1 MYVSA
6 PQANLRDHV
15 ATVYNRVGMV
25 KNGERV
31 EILER
36 QRRFARVRTDQ
47 KQEGWIEMRS
57 LVPREI
63 FEQFQHMASENQKSP
78 VQGHGVTR
86 AELNMHASPGTRD
99 RHALPAGGRQ
109 QGGGAEA
116 LHHPARHAGRD
127 RGA

>member
-1 MYVSA
+1 MLLMADCLLLVFSAGCKHGKLPGTGEYMYVSA

-15 ATVYNRVGMV
+15 ATVYNRVGTV

-31 EILER
+31 EVLER

-63 FEQFQHMASENQKSP
+63 FDQFARMASENQKAP
-78 VQGHGVTR
+78 VQGKGITR
-86 AELNMHASPGTRD
+86 A
-99 RHALPAGGRQ
+99 
-109 QGGGAEA
+109 
-116 LHHPARHAGRD
+116 
-127 RGA
+127 